1 MFVFKFG
8 GASIKDAESIRRLKK
23 ILDSYDDNIVVVVS
37 AMGKMTN
44 ELEKLVDIYHSNL
57 TTDSQFNLIKEFHSQ
72 IVNDLFP
79 AMDHEIYSNI
89 ENIFGNLKAQTSKS
103 KTGNFDFLYDQI
115 VSVGEI
121 LSTTIISE
129 YLNREKAECKLVDVR
144 NCLKTDQKYREANVN
159 WELTESLCKQYFTF
173 KDTSKYITQG
183 FISGASDGST
193 TTLGREGSDYTAA
206 IFANILS
213 AEEVIFWKNVPGILN
228 ADPEWFEN
236 TKKLDNISYWEAIQL
251 SYYGAK
257 IIHPKTIKPLEN
269 KHIPLYIKSFITPES
284 PGTLINKNSDNDD
297 LIPSFIFKMDQTLI
311 SISPR
316 DFSFIMEDKLS
327 EIFGIFADL
336 GIKINLM
343 QTSAINFSVCIDHN
357 KNKIYHL
364 REKLGNKY
372 KIFFNTGLELASI
385 RHYDQET
392 IDRVISNKKI
402 YLEQKTRNMAR
413 YVLKRL

>member
-1 MFVFKFG
+1 MLVFKFG
-8 GASIKDAESIRRLKK
+8 GASIKDAESLRHLKK
-23 ILDSYDDNIVVVVS
+23 ILGSYDDNIIVVVS

-44 ELEKLVDIYHSNL
+44 ELEKLVDAYYSNQS
-57 TTDSQFNLIKEFHSQ
+57 TDSQLNLIKEFHFQ
-72 IVNDLFP
+72 IINELFP
-79 AMDHEIYSNI
+79 ERDHDIYINI
-89 ENIFGNLKAQTSKS
+89 ETIFKNLKSTINNQHSTI
-103 KTGNFDFLYDQI
+103 FDFLYDQV

-129 YLNREKAECKLVDVR
+129 YLNSEKAECKLVDVR

-173 KDTSKYITQG
+173 KETSKYITQG

-269 KHIPLYIKSFITPES
+269 KHIPLYIKSFINPEN

-297 LIPSFIFKMDQTLI
+297 LIPSFIFKMNQTLI

-357 KNKIYHL
+357 KSKIDHL

-413 YVLKRL
+413 YVMK